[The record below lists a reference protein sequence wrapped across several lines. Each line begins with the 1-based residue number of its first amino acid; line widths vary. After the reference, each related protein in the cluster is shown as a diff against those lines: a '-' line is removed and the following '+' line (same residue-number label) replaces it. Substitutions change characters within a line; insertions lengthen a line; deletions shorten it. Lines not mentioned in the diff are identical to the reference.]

1 MPEGTALEETM
12 AAAEAISRAVLADP
26 AVTDIQLYV
35 GTAAPFTFN
44 GLVRHYYGRR
54 GSHEAEI
61 QVNLTPRGVR
71 HEQSHAIAAR
81 IRQAVAPAAQSF
93 GANVKTVEVPPGPP
107 VLQTLVAE
115 IYGPGEEG
123 RLAVARQVRDVLKAT
138 ANVVDV
144 DWYVTDPHPELRVE
158 LVTDK
163 ATALGVSPQRVRQVL
178 EAALR
183 GTTVGLVRDPQS
195 REDVPLVVRLPQS
208 RRTSESQLAALGVH
222 GTHGVVSLG
231 EIARIRQDMAPAV
244 IYHKNLFPVVYVTAD
259 MAGGE
264 ESPIYAMLRAGHAL
278 DDLAAQGRGAWQ
290 RAQPG
295 TLPRLTTSMPA
306 QDHEYV
312 LKWDGEWQIT
322 YEVFR
327 DMGLAFAAVLVLIA
341 LLVVGWFGS
350 YTTPIAIMAPIPL
363 SLIGI
368 IPAHALTGAFFTAT
382 SMIGFIAG
390 AGIVVRNSI
399 ILVDFIEL
407 RRSLGVPLAEAV
419 VEAGALRFRPM
430 LLTAASVV
438 AGAFVI
444 LFDPIFQGLAI
455 SLMAGEVAA
464 TLFSRLVVPVLY
476 YLEKR
481 HEERHP
487 TPQATVQG

>member
-1 MPEGTALEETM
+1 
-12 AAAEAISRAVLADP
+12 
-26 AVTDIQLYV
+26 
-35 GTAAPFTFN
+35 
-44 GLVRHYYGRR
+44 
-54 GSHEAEI
+54 
-61 QVNLTPRGVR
+61 
-71 HEQSHAIAAR
+71 
-81 IRQAVAPAAQSF
+81 
-93 GANVKTVEVPPGPP
+93 
-107 VLQTLVAE
+107 
-115 IYGPGEEG
+115 
-123 RLAVARQVRDVLKAT
+123 
-138 ANVVDV
+138 
-144 DWYVTDPHPELRVE
+144 
-158 LVTDK
+158 
-163 ATALGVSPQRVRQVL
+163 
-178 EAALR
+178 
-183 GTTVGLVRDPQS
+183 
-195 REDVPLVVRLPQS
+195 
-208 RRTSESQLAALGVH
+208 
-222 GTHGVVSLG
+222 
-231 EIARIRQDMAPAV
+231 
-244 IYHKNLFPVVYVTAD
+244 
-259 MAGGE
+259 
-264 ESPIYAMLRAGHAL
+264 
-278 DDLAAQGRGAWQ
+278 
-290 RAQPG
+290 
-295 TLPRLTTSMPA
+295 MPA

-368 IPAHALTGAFFTAT
+368 IPAHALAGAFFTAT